1 MYHRQPLPILILCLL
16 LLGACKG
23 GGQDASE
30 DELSAFGAYVHQLD
44 TAKLTA
50 AMNSIVK
57 GDTARWTADMTVRQR
72 YTDIPQFEEKPVWF
86 SRMGVSE
93 DADSLLAFLRR
104 EAPRNGLDTLAFFVP
119 QIAEDL
125 AIVRELAFD
134 SLGVDINDLLPRLD
148 YRLSKAYVRYT
159 TGQRFGFM
167 RPARVF
173 NRLQMKPDSS
183 SYAQLFDYEVKAPDY
198 KASLQ
203 QLTSD
208 DRMQYLVSSVPSS
221 SVYKSLQDRLLQST
235 SPDER
240 TKLALNMERSRWQVT
255 QPADPSRMVIV
266 NIPAQQLWAVG
277 TDSVLSHQDE
287 DSFAHQRHQSC
298 RGES

>member
-1 MYHRQPLPILILCLL
+1 MIHRQPLTILSLCLL
-16 LLGACKG
+16 LLVACKG

-30 DELSAFGAYVHQLD
+30 DELSAFGMYVHQLD

-50 AMNSIVK
+50 AMNRIVK

-93 DADSLLAFLRR
+93 DADSLLSFLRR
-104 EAPRNGLDTLAFFVP
+104 ETPRNGLDTLAFFVP

-125 AIVRELAFD
+125 AIVRELSFD

-167 RPARVF
+167 W
-173 NRLQMKPDSS
+173 L
-183 SYAQLFDYEVKAPDY
+183 YA
-198 KASLQ
+198 S
-203 QLTSD
+203 
-208 DRMQYLVSSVPSS
+208 
-221 SVYKSLQDRLLQST
+221 
-235 SPDER
+235 
-240 TKLALNMERSRWQVT
+240 
-255 QPADPSRMVIV
+255 
-266 NIPAQQLWAVG
+266 
-277 TDSVLSHQDE
+277 
-287 DSFAHQRHQSC
+287 
-298 RGES
+298 

>member
-1 MYHRQPLPILILCLL
+1 MIHRQPLTILILCLL

-30 DELSAFGAYVHQLD
+30 DELSTFGAYVHQLD

-50 AMNSIVK
+50 AMNSVVK
-57 GDTARWTADMTVRQR
+57 GDTARWIADMTVRQR

-167 RPARVF
+167 RPDRVF
-173 NRLQMKPDSS
+173 NHLQMKPDSS

-221 SVYKSLQDRLLQST
+221 SV
-235 SPDER
+235 
-240 TKLALNMERSRWQVT
+240 
-255 QPADPSRMVIV
+255 
-266 NIPAQQLWAVG
+266 
-277 TDSVLSHQDE
+277 
-287 DSFAHQRHQSC
+287 
-298 RGES
+298 

>member
-125 AIVRELAFD
+125 AIVREGVTTKLVEQAILQRNNEVGIEIINGMIFVA
-134 SLGVDINDLLPRLD
+134 LGVHFG
-148 YRLSKAYVRYT
+148 KYVVD
-159 TGQRFGFM
+159 
-167 RPARVF
+167 AVF
-173 NRLQMKPDSS
+173 
-183 SYAQLFDYEVKAPDY
+183 
-198 KASLQ
+198 
-203 QLTSD
+203 
-208 DRMQYLVSSVPSS
+208 
-221 SVYKSLQDRLLQST
+221 
-235 SPDER
+235 
-240 TKLALNMERSRWQVT
+240 
-255 QPADPSRMVIV
+255 
-266 NIPAQQLWAVG
+266 
-277 TDSVLSHQDE
+277 
-287 DSFAHQRHQSC
+287 
-298 RGES
+298 